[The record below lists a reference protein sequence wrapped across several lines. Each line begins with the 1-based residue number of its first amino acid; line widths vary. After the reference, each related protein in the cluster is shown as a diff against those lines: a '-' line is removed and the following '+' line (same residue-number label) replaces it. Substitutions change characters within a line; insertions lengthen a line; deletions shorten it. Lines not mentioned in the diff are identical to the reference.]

1 MAEGD
6 EDEEDDDDDDEEDEA
21 DDDDVEELAGDA
33 LGLSNGGELLAG
45 PTNIPTGCPTLVLE
59 EEHHCS
65 WLLAAEDILR
75 RKSYGD

>member
-6 EDEEDDDDDDEEDEA
+6 EDEEDDDDDDEDDEA

-45 PTNIPTGCPTLVLE
+45 PTNIPT
-59 EEHHCS
+59 
-65 WLLAAEDILR
+65 D
-75 RKSYGD
+75 